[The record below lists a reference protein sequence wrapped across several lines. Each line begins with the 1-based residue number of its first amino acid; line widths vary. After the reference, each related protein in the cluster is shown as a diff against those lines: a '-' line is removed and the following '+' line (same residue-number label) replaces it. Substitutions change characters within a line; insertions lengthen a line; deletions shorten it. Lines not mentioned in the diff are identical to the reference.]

1 MKVSATAINALL
13 LFTIHTTST
22 PLLTYS
28 ESEIEARA
36 FEHNF
41 NSRNDQSFGEVL
53 LSPTPDPAVLASESR
68 KNGLQFENLGIAS
81 EGHPHEAGNGGEA
94 EETQDRKT
102 SDTPVFRRSLLEKRR
117 GGGGGGGKG
126 GGGGGSSSG
135 GGKSGSSDSGSG
147 GSGSSGSGRSSSTT
161 TTTPR
166 TFSSGGRYYSGG
178 STSSYSA
185 GQRSPGGIAP
195 YFLAGGIAG
204 AAIYSIPF
212 GYWGLYGLY
221 AYPWSRPYYYHN
233 TTDPNPSSNET
244 LPVVC
249 YCAAYSACGCDD
261 NGNTTFITSLL
272 ANGTGMAQIETVNGT
287 REVVLN
293 GTLANGTVDDTSGA
307 AGSASSFVGE
317 RTGVC
322 LFATLVGA
330 LMLLL

>member
-1 MKVSATAINALL
+1 MKVSTTAINTLL
-13 LFTIHTTST
+13 IFAIHTTST
-22 PLLTYS
+22 PLPTYS
-28 ESEIEARA
+28 KSDIEART
-36 FEHNF
+36 FGHNL
-41 NSRNDQSFGEVL
+41 NSRNAQSFGEVL
-53 LSPTPDPAVLASESR
+53 LSPTPDPAKLASKSR
-68 KNGLQFENLGIAS
+68 KNNLQFENLDIAS
-81 EGHPHEAGNGGEA
+81 KGHPHEAGKGGKA
-94 EETQDRKT
+94 EGTQDRKT
-102 SDTPVFRRSLLEKRR
+102 SDTPVFPRSLLEKRR

-126 GGGGGSSSG
+126 GGGGGGGKSG
-135 GGKSGSSDSGSG
+135 GGKSGSSDS

-166 TFSSGGRYYSGG
+166 TSSSGGRYYAGG

-204 AAIYSIPF
+204 ATIYSIPF

-293 GTLANGTVDDTSGA
+293 GTLANGTVGDTSGA

-317 RTGVC
+317 RIGVC

-330 LMLLL
+330 LTLLL